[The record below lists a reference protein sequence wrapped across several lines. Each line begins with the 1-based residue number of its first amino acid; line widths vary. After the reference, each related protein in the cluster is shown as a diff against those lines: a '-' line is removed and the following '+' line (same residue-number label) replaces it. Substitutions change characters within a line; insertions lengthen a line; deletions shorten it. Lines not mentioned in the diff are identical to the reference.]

1 MSRRS
6 FSTEFKRQAVHLV
19 LSEGLPVQTVAMKLE
34 VHTNSLYRWI
44 LEYEKYG
51 ERAFP
56 GKGSKE
62 FIQQNKIKQLENENK
77 KLKEELELLKK
88 FEAFLKANPK

>member
-34 VHTNSLYRWI
+34 IQPNSLVK
-44 LEYEKYG
+44 LSSMKNMGNEPFQEK
-51 ERAFP
+51 EVKSLFNRR
-56 GKGSKE
+56 KSSSLRMK
-62 FIQQNKIKQLENENK
+62 IQSSMKNLNY
-77 KLKEELELLKK
+77 
-88 FEAFLKANPK
+88 

>member
-34 VHTNSLYRWI
+34 VHTNSLYRCI
-44 LEYEKYG
+44 LESEKYG
-51 ERAFP
+51 EPVFL
-56 GKGSKE
+56 GQGSKE
-62 FIQQNKIKQLENENK
+62 FIKQNRIKQLENKNI
-77 KLKEELELLKK
+77 KLKEALELLKK
-88 FEAFLKANPK
+88 FEAFLKANSK